1 MIPYYVLGNILGSS
15 YKTTGKTDRNTFFGR
30 GYISFRNRNQS
41 KISKQT
47 LYWI

>member
-15 YKTTGKTDRNTFFGR
+15 YKAISKTDRNTFSSVD
-30 GYISFRNRNQS
+30 YISFRNRNQS

-47 LYWI
+47 IYWI